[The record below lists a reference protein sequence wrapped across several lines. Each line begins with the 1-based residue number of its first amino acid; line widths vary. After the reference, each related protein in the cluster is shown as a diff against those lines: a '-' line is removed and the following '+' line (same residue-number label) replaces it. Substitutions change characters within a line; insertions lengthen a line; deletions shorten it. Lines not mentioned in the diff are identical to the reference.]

1 MAAEDQTS
9 RLKAYL
15 RRKFSS
21 GGGGITYNSTA
32 YAAGET
38 GIKAFADAVFALS
51 SQEVAIIQ
59 QGFEGSYDTGQIKCN
74 ALVLQGI
81 IEELIEEFGFSTVT
95 TGRQMMTFA
104 DWSAGNATT

>member
-1 MAAEDQTS
+1 MAAQDQTIW
-9 RLKAYL
+9 LKAYL

-21 GGGGITYNSTA
+21 GGGGITYNGTA

-51 SQEVAIIQ
+51 SQEVAVIQ
-59 QGFEGSYDTGQIKCN
+59 SGFEGGYDTGQIKCN
-74 ALVLQGI
+74 VLVLQGI
-81 IEELIEEFGFSTVT
+81 IEQIIEELGFSSVT

-104 DWSAGNATT
+104 DWSAGIATT